1 MRSRHAAA
9 VALVV
14 AASVL
19 AFAGIFSLWLNR
31 QVLNTDNWTATSS
44 ELLADPVIRDQVGVF
59 LVDQLYSNVDVT
71 EEIRAALPPR
81 FQPLAGPAAGGLRT
95 LAERASKE
103 ILARPRAQQAWE
115 DANRKAHEAMLKIL
129 DGGTQNLST
138 TGGVVVLDL
147 QGLLTQLA
155 DRLGF
160 GGRQAAALPAGA
172 AQIEILRS
180 DQLATAQDVAKATRH
195 LPLLFVGL
203 SLALF
208 FVALFVAPMHRR
220 TTVRSFGIGLIAAG
234 LGALAAGALGGDAIV
249 SSLATTASTE
259 PVVQHVWD
267 IVTPLLNEAAGA
279 TIGYGLV
286 MVVGAWLAGP
296 TRPAVAV
303 RGALAPYLRKPVIA
317 WSGFAVLIVAV
328 LWWGPTP
335 ALRNV
340 LTALLLVA
348 LLALGFEGL
357 RRRTAREFPDADW
370 DEAMRA
376 HGARITRARERVAS
390 GPGNGAP
397 HA

>member
-14 AASVL
+14 AASLL
-19 AFAGIFSLWLNR
+19 AFTAVFALWLNR

-71 EEIRAALPPR
+71 EEIRTALPDR
-81 FQPLAGPAAGGLRT
+81 FKPLAGPAAGGLRT

-115 DANRKAHEAMLKIL
+115 DANRRAHVALLKIL
-129 DGGTQNLST
+129 DGGTENLST

-147 QGLLTQLA
+147 QGLLEQLA
-155 DRLGF
+155 DRLGL
-160 GGRQAAALPAGA
+160 GGRLATALPPDA

-180 DQLATAQDVAKATRH
+180 DQLAAAQDAAKAVRH

-208 FVALFVAPMHRR
+208 LAALLVAPAHRR
-220 TTVRSFGIGLIAAG
+220 TTVRSYGIGLIAAG
-234 LGALAAGALGGDAIV
+234 AGALAVAALGGDAVV
-249 SSLATTASTE
+249 SSLASTASTE
-259 PVVQHVWD
+259 PVVRHVWD
-267 IVTPLLNEAAGA
+267 IATPLLKQAAGA
-279 TIGYGLV
+279 AIGYGLV

-303 RGALAPYLRKPVIA
+303 RGALAPYLRKPLIA
-317 WSGFAVLIVAV
+317 YSGFAVIVVAV

-335 ALRNV
+335 ALRNA

-376 HGARITRARERVAS
+376 HSARIVRARERVAS

-397 HA
+397 PA